1 LHLENDGNLVLSEA
15 PVDFEGR
22 MLGFSLVRGR
32 WESAA
37 EMRRAKPRSLF
48 EVAVLSAAVF
58 AILS

>member
-15 PVDFEGR
+15 PVDFESR
-22 MLGFSLVRGR
+22 MLGFSLVRGH